1 MSKDNLGGD
10 SNTTGVSGD
19 NWRVVAF
26 MRHSDGG
33 KDRSHI
39 TKKEGQVAIQLGKG
53 TVTAP
58 FLLKLE
64 CLKELNNNLL
74 IKEDCAK
81 VTLGILKNK
90 KNLETTSRPIPDKVG

>member
-39 TKKEGQVAIQLGKG
+39 TKKEGQVAIQLGKVL
-53 TVTAP
+53 VTALFP
-58 FLLKLE
+58 LKLE
-64 CLKELNNNLL
+64 LINLWIQGL
-74 IKEDCAK
+74 SAGES
-81 VTLGILKNK
+81 N
-90 KNLETTSRPIPDKVG
+90 VGDISTFVY

>member
-10 SNTTGVSGD
+10 SDPTGASGD

-58 FLLKLE
+58 FLLKLK
-64 CLKELNNNLL
+64 CLEELNKNLL
-74 IKEDCAK
+74 
-81 VTLGILKNK
+81 NK
-90 KNLETTSRPIPDKVG
+90 GGTIGQ